1 MNPLTLR
8 VFLANSCY
16 LLQIYTTEGRLRF
29 GAGAGDEIFPASLSL
44 LTLLNVTPL
53 NLPACVGR
61 LPALHRLFFSECA
74 FEDDDFLQPLLQ
86 STSLQVGVAWLQV
99 SAPDFILFW
108 SDCCYPL
115 LTVISFCII
124 CLHSVTLVH

>member
-1 MNPLTLR
+1 MGWSPGIAEMAPLALWVLLT
-8 VFLANSCY
+8 STCC

-29 GAGAGDEIFPASLSL
+29 GAGTGDEIFPPSLSL

-53 NLPACVGR
+53 SLPGCVGR

-86 STSLQVGVAWLQV
+86 STSLQVGVARQQI
-99 SAPDFILFW
+99 ACPDVYIVLE
-108 SDCCYPL
+108 
-115 LTVISFCII
+115 
-124 CLHSVTLVH
+124 